1 MSIRSRSGW
10 RGRLLP
16 LLFLGWLVAGA
27 TNLMAVQFE
36 ILEPKNRSIYDDAFA
51 TVVVKTDSADVKEVE
66 IETALNRVY
75 VFKPKSESDYYCKT
89 VRLKL
94 GENRIT
100 VKVVA
105 ADGNVS
111 QKSVDLFYRSEVYEG
126 ADEAPYTYKKFFFHN
141 DANEKVCAEC
151 HNMKPDFEKAAKK
164 TIKAGGALTADVEV
178 LENPQESNCYEC
190 HEPLT
195 SRKNGHAPSVNFMCT
210 VCHTGKAAE
219 NNLLDEGKSRYLQP
233 DPIMDRC
240 FQCHERVEEIMK
252 HNRSDHGPTKLG
264 RCNKC
269 HNPHSSP
276 NPFFLRKPI
285 WKLCTTC
292 HAEKAS
298 GKHVISSFVYSRNK
312 GGHPTRGRPDP
323 SRPGRELV
331 CSSCHNPHGSKGPF
345 LLRTTGKTPFKVCKR
360 CHKK

>member
-10 RGRLLP
+10 MGRLLP

-27 TNLMAVQFE
+27 TSLMAVQFE

-51 TVVVKTDSADVKEVE
+51 TVVIKTDPADIKEVH

-75 VFKPKSESDYYCKT
+75 VFKSRSKSDYYCKT

-100 VKVVA
+100 IKVVA

-195 SRKNGHAPSVNFMCT
+195 SRKNGHAPSVNFM
-210 VCHTGKAAE
+210 
-219 NNLLDEGKSRYLQP
+219 
-233 DPIMDRC
+233 
-240 FQCHERVEEIMK
+240 
-252 HNRSDHGPTKLG
+252 
-264 RCNKC
+264 
-269 HNPHSSP
+269 
-276 NPFFLRKPI
+276 
-285 WKLCTTC
+285 
-292 HAEKAS
+292 
-298 GKHVISSFVYSRNK
+298 
-312 GGHPTRGRPDP
+312 
-323 SRPGRELV
+323 
-331 CSSCHNPHGSKGPF
+331 
-345 LLRTTGKTPFKVCKR
+345 
-360 CHKK
+360 